1 MENDKKIK
9 INGKKLKDIRI
20 NKGITQEDVAKAIG
34 ISKPMISY
42 YENNTSKLDEEK
54 VMKLCVLFNCTIRD
68 ITGIEEKKE
77 TINKNIKQEENIKIE
92 ETIKDLIELN
102 DNSKKIIQELIKLL
116 KSMEQNKPKTNQIGD
131 IQNSSSVNIVQQ

>member
-9 INGKKLKDIRI
+9 INGKKLKVIRL

-68 ITGIEEKKE
+68 ITEEE
-77 TINKNIKQEENIKIE
+77 TINNKKEAENIDNTRNLEKLFQSILNLSEESREVIKEIAQRLEKLESEKGKTQIVGNIE
-92 ETIKDLIELN
+92 
-102 DNSKKIIQELIKLL
+102 NSKEVKIIQK
-116 KSMEQNKPKTNQIGD
+116 
-131 IQNSSSVNIVQQ
+131 